1 MRLCDLVPSYSE
13 AAALLKVAIEDAN
26 EELSIERDPIARRLL
41 EIKIKDYTTARRQ
54 IRAVARVCEFYY
66 SKPRDPTYTL

>member
-26 EELSIERDPIARRLL
+26 EELAAEMDPVARCLL
-41 EIKIKDYTTARRQ
+41 EIKIKDYTAARRQ
-54 IRAVARVCEFYY
+54 IRAVARMCEFYY
-66 SKPRDPTYTL
+66 TKPRDPDYTL